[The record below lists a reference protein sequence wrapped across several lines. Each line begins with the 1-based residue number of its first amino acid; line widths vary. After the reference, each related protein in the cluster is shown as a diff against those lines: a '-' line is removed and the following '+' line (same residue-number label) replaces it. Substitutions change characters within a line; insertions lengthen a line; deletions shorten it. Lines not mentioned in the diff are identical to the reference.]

1 MKNIWY
7 SIILSVLLIGCSTN
21 NKNASIYDFIP
32 NDASV
37 ILYTNTIESLKSN
50 LNNNDFI
57 QTIAP
62 SSAYKTVTTTLSDL
76 RYLNTSNPTL
86 ISLLRDKNDSLHF
99 LFSTKLTPTVF
110 QTDSFPNVVTM
121 DHSIGKHSAK
131 KTTYEDKILYTLVK
145 DSILIGSSS
154 SIALE
159 SVLNKSSDNASI
171 RKMLNTTNTNNH
183 LSVVINNNNGN
194 TIETLFLSED
204 LPFSNFSNYIAF
216 DTEITQDQLFLN
228 GITKANDS
236 TKSLINAFKNTIPQD
251 NELAKI
257 APSNCD
263 GFLSLTFDVFENFKN
278 NLNAFNNKVSDSIP
292 LPLFDNVVEVG
303 SIYEGNNQAIILNS
317 IDVISTK
324 DALLSEQ
331 NRIETY
337 RQVAIFSFSQPSLFK
352 TTFTPL
358 ISFEDA
364 KYYCSIDQFF
374 VFANSIDMLQN
385 IIANHQN
392 ETTLN
397 SREHYKAITNRLS
410 DASSILQ
417 VLSPTALKKISKA
430 NLGTSFDSS
439 LANYKASAI
448 QFVYDTD
455 YAHFNGIVSKNKT
468 KAVENSVTE
477 VLNIKLDANLLNS
490 PQFVTNH
497 RTKGKE
503 IVVQDMNNKLYL
515 ISNTGNVLW
524 KKQISGPIL
533 GKVEQIDI
541 YKNGRLQLA
550 FATRNRVYLI
560 TREGKDVTGYPL
572 QFNDDITQP
581 LSVFDYDKNKNYR
594 LFVTQGRN
602 VLLYDA
608 KGKTVR
614 GFNFKKANET
624 INHQP
629 QHIRIGSKDYI
640 VIKTDKNLNI
650 LNRRGEQRVKVKTKI
665 SYSKEAVYKY
675 NNTFTTTS
683 SDGKLVTIDQ
693 NGNVKT
699 QSLQL
704 AENHGLT
711 TSSKTLVTQ
720 SENKLSI
727 KGKTVSLDFAN
738 YTKPKLFYIYNK
750 IYVSVTDLQSQKVL
764 LFDSQAKSIAN
775 FPVYGN
781 SSIDLDNIDK
791 DRNLEFVTKGE
802 NNSILVY
809 EIN

>member
-7 SIILSVLLIGCSTN
+7 SIIISVLLIGCSTN

-37 ILYTNTIESLKSN
+37 ILNANTVESLKSN

-57 QTIAP
+57 QSI
-62 SSAYKTVTTTLSDL
+62 SSTSRYESVSTTLSGL
-76 RYLNTSNPTL
+76 KYLNASNPTL
-86 ISLLRDKNDSLHF
+86 ISLSKDENDSLHF

-110 QTDSFPNVVTM
+110 LTDSIPDVVTI
-121 DHSIGKHSAK
+121 DHSIGKHTAK
-131 KTTYEDKILYTLVK
+131 KTTYDNKVLYTLVK

-154 SIALE
+154 PTVLE
-159 SVLNKSSDNASI
+159 SVLDKGSNNATI
-171 RKMLNTTNTNNH
+171 KKMLNTTNTDNH
-183 LSVVINNNNGN
+183 LSVVINDN

-204 LPFSNFSNYIAF
+204 LMSSNFTNYTAF
-216 DTEITQDQLFLN
+216 DTEITQDQIFLN

-236 TKSLINAFKNTIPQD
+236 TESLINVFKNTIPQD

-263 GFLSLTFDVFENFKN
+263 GFLSFTFDAFEDFRN
-278 NLNAFNNKVSDSIP
+278 NLSVFNNKSNDSIQ
-292 LPLFDNVVEVG
+292 LPLFDNIVEIG
-303 SIYEGNNQAIILNS
+303 SIYEGNNKAIVLNS
-317 IDVISTK
+317 IDVSSTK
-324 DALLSEQ
+324 DAMLSEQ
-331 NRIETY
+331 NRIESY
-337 RQVAIFSFSQPSLFK
+337 RQTDIFSFSQPALFK
-352 TTFTPL
+352 TTFAPL
-358 ISFEDA
+358 IAFDDA
-364 KYYCSIDQFF
+364 KYYCIIDQFF
-374 VFANSIDMLQN
+374 VFANSMDVLQN
-385 IIANHQN
+385 IIANYQN
-392 ETTLN
+392 ETTLDT
-397 SREHYKAITNRLS
+397 REYYKKVASKLS

-417 VLSPTALKKISKA
+417 VLSPNALKKVLRT
-430 NLGTSFDSS
+430 NLGSSFDSS
-439 LANYKASAI
+439 LGSYKSSVI

-455 YAHFNGIVSKNKT
+455 YAHFNGILSKSKT
-468 KAVENSVTE
+468 KAVENSVAE
-477 VLNIKLDANLLNS
+477 VLNIKLDANLLNN

-503 IVVQDMNNKLYL
+503 IVVQDINNKLYL
-515 ISNTGNVLW
+515 ISNNGNVLW
-524 KKQISGPIL
+524 KKQIDGPIL
-533 GKVEQIDI
+533 GRIEQIDI

-550 FATRNRVYLI
+550 FATRNRIYLI

-572 QFNDDITQP
+572 QFNDEITQP

-594 LFVTQGRN
+594 FFVTQGKN

-614 GFNFKKANET
+614 GFNFKKANEA

-640 VIKTDKNLNI
+640 VIKTDKSLNI
-650 LNRRGEQRVKVKTKI
+650 LSRRGESRVKAKTKI
-665 SYSKEAVYKY
+665 NYSKEAVYKY

-693 NGNVKT
+693 RGNTKT
-699 QSLQL
+699 KSLQL
-704 AENHGLT
+704 SDNHGLT

-727 KGKTVSLDFAN
+727 KGKTISLDFAN
-738 YTKPKLFYIYNK
+738 YSKPKLFYINNK
-750 IYVSVTDLQSQKVL
+750 IYVSITDLQSHKVL

-791 DRNLEFVTKGE
+791 DRSLEFVTKGE